1 MSEKSHIY
9 VKFDGE
15 SIFDGL
21 RAVRGAFRNA
31 PKKTAKN
38 GHFWACRPQILYFLT
53 TLSPEILGAEGLGWT

>member
-1 MSEKSHIY
+1 MVSELY
-9 VKFDGE
+9 
-15 SIFDGL
+15 
-21 RAVRGAFRNA
+21 AGAFRNA